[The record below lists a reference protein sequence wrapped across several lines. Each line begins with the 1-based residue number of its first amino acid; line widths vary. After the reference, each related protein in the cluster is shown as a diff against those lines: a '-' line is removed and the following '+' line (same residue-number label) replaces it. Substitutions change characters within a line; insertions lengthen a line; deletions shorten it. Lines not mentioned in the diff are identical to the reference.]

1 MTQNP
6 GIALMQMESAL
17 NVMQNS
23 MVNEDGTFNLDE
35 EFFRLFDELMQK
47 LQETR
52 EIAQTLREKEQ
63 REH

>member
-6 GIALMQMESAL
+6 GIALMQIESAL

>member
-1 MTQNP
+1 VTQNP
-6 GIALMQMESAL
+6 GIALMQIESAL